1 MLLLLLSACSFGIT
15 GSPGSISTSSPAR
28 CRCGRPGTRWVLHL
42 QPCSQH
48 GSLKSTQPFIP
59 LVLNA
64 KTFPTFNHISA
75 LRIFNIPMLEGLA
88 PPAGPPACVKATF
101 CSPGK
106 QKKTIVLS
114 YDSSLTIMT
123 SSHVTC
129 LQPFSSGLVTVMVP
143 QLRRENSLLLWST
156 LDLNSPVHAFV
167 GHDDVVL
174 EFQWRPQKEGERP
187 RGDSGYQQV
196 RIPAV
201 RTR

>member
-1 MLLLLLSACSFGIT
+1 MLLSLLSACSFGIT
-15 GSPGSISTSSPAR
+15 GSPGSISTSCPAR
-28 CRCGRPGTRWVLHL
+28 CRCGRPGTRWVSHL

-48 GSLKSTQPFIP
+48 GSLKSTQQFIP
-59 LVLNA
+59 LALNA

-75 LRIFNIPMLEGLA
+75 VRIFNIPMIEGLA
-88 PPAGPPACVKATF
+88 PPACNEATF

-106 QKKTIVLS
+106 QKKNIVLS

-174 EFQWRPQKEGERP
+174 EFQWRPQKEGEWP

-201 RTR
+201 RIG